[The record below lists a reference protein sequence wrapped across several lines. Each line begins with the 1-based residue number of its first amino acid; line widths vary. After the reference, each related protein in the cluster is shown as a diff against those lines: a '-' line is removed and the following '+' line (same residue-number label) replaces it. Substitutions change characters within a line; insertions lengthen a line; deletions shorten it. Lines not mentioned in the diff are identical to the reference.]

1 MLCLHIWPA
10 YFEKLYEAKNKYS
23 LVNFV
28 LGSIG
33 SIVLGRYGYI
43 QNQDSSSFIYL

>member
-1 MLCLHIWPA
+1 MLCLQIWPA
-10 YFEKLYEAKNKYS
+10 YFKKLDEAKNKYS

-33 SIVLGRYGYI
+33 RIVLGRYGYI
-43 QNQDSSSFIYL
+43 QNQDSSSFINL